1 MSEAGAIF
9 IAGPTAS
16 GKSAAA
22 IALAHK
28 IGGEIVNADA
38 MQVYRDLRI
47 LTARPSSED
56 ELEARHHLY
65 GVLDGAERCSA
76 GRWARLAANAISEI
90 NDRDVHAV
98 VVGGTGLYFRALEE
112 GLSPIP
118 EAPAEMRVA
127 AKERREELGPAA
139 FREEVTAKDPA
150 MAHLPEGDAQRLI
163 RAWEIFE
170 STGKPLSYFQNL
182 PRQPLVENIAARII
196 IEPPREKLYAQC
208 DARAEAMMGEGAVEE
223 VRTLVARKLDPSLP
237 VMKALGVPE
246 ITAFLSGNADRD
258 ETIAALQ
265 QSTRRFAKRQLTWF
279 RGQASGWP
287 RADIAD
293 LAVQEIL
300 SKI

>member
-1 MSEAGAIF
+1 
-9 IAGPTAS
+9 
-16 GKSAAA
+16 
-22 IALAHK
+22 
-28 IGGEIVNADA
+28 
-38 MQVYRDLRI
+38 
-47 LTARPSSED
+47 
-56 ELEARHHLY
+56 
-65 GVLDGAERCSA
+65 
-76 GRWARLAANAISEI
+76 
-90 NDRDVHAV
+90 
-98 VVGGTGLYFRALEE
+98 
-112 GLSPIP
+112 
-118 EAPAEMRVA
+118 
-127 AKERREELGPAA
+127 
-139 FREEVTAKDPA
+139 